1 MSRSYLLKRNHVKKT
16 FATFD
21 ELIAPIS
28 PERFFTEFWE
38 MQFLHLKKEPG
49 VFDHLF
55 STRDVDRWLMST
67 RGGPA
72 DSVAITAPAGSG
84 SRFQKS
90 RPLEIAIDAA
100 YEAFTDGRSIVLNY
114 LENCWPPLA
123 SLVTMLG
130 AYFCAEVGAN
140 VYLTPPGKRTF
151 AVHVDD
157 HDAFI
162 LQVDG
167 VKLWR
172 LHEQRFRSVMRLVHK
187 EDLEIPAE
195 WGQSRL
201 ETPLAAELE
210 LRPGD
215 LLYIPRGMP
224 HCAVA
229 GEATSLH
236 LTISIMP
243 LYWTDFLK
251 AAVEQAAFEAP
262 ELRNALPPGFV
273 SVPEARETMR
283 ASFAQA
289 MQAFAERASYDTTFQ
304 VLCRNRVR
312 QQGFPR
318 DGHFANLDPARNV
331 APVSV
336 LSRRQGVLCL
346 VETGHGFSSL
356 RFASRHIRGPEH
368 LLQAFEFIRDHERFR
383 VAEIPG
389 LDERGQQVLA
399 HRLIREGLLC
409 FAELRGGFA

>member
-1 MSRSYLLKRNHVKKT
+1 MKKN

-28 PERFFTEFWE
+28 PERFFAEFWE
-38 MQFLHLKKEPG
+38 KRFLHLEKGPG
-49 VFDHLF
+49 TFDHLF

-72 DSVAITAPAGSG
+72 DSVAITSPAGSG
-84 SRFQKS
+84 SLFQKS
-90 RPLEIAIDAA
+90 RPLDVAIDAA
-100 YEAFTDGRSIVLNY
+100 YQAFADGRSIVLNY
-114 LENCWPPLA
+114 LENCWPPL
-123 SLVTMLG
+123 SGLVTMLG

-151 AVHVDD
+151 PVHVDD

-167 VKLWR
+167 VKRWQ
-172 LHEQRFRSVMRLVHK
+172 LHEQRFLSVMRLVHK
-187 EDLEIPAE
+187 EHLEFPAE

-236 LTISIMP
+236 LTISVMP

-251 AAVEQAAFEAP
+251 AAVEQAALEAP
-262 ELRNALPPGFV
+262 ELRRAFPAQFV
-273 SVPEARETMR
+273 NNPEAREAMR
-283 ASFAQA
+283 ASFDQA
-289 MQAFAERASYDTTFQ
+289 MQAFADRASYDTTFQ

-318 DGHFANLDPARNV
+318 DGHFADLDPVRPV
-331 APVSV
+331 APSSV
-336 LSRRQGVLCL
+336 LLLRPGLLCL
-346 VETGHGFSSL
+346 VETGPGFSSL
-356 RFASRHIRGPEH
+356 RFATRHVRGPEH
-368 LLQAFEFIRDHERFR
+368 LLRAFEFIRDHERFR

-389 LDERGQQVLA
+389 LDEQGQQVLA
-399 HRLIREGLLC
+399 RRLIREGLLC
-409 FAELRGGFA
+409 FAELRDGFA